1 MIILALESSAVAASA
16 AVCKDGQIIS
26 EAFLNIGLT
35 HSQTL
40 LPLAR
45 NALSAANLKVS
56 DVDIFAVSY
65 GPGSFTG
72 IRIGVAAAKGMAFA
86 NNKPC
91 YGIST
96 LEAMAWTVSDTDA
109 LICPVMDA
117 RCMQVYTALFA
128 CKNNQIERIT
138 ADDAVKIDELA
149 NMLQAKK
156 HPILLLGDGA
166 EKYYTPLH
174 ESGLHV
180 TLASEAIRQQHAS
193 GTALAAWAR
202 YKNGIVPIESEKL
215 VPCYLRLSQ
224 AERERQNKE
233 KGEQKQ

>member
-40 LPLAR
+40 LPLAQ
-45 NALSAANLKVS
+45 NALSAANLQIG
-56 DVDIFAVSY
+56 DVDILAVSS

-72 IRIGVAAAKGMAFA
+72 IRIGVAAAKGMALA

-96 LEAMAWTVSDTDA
+96 LEAMAWTASVTDA
-109 LICPVMDA
+109 LICPIMDA

-128 CKNNQIERIT
+128 KNEDCVERIT
-138 ADDAVKIDELA
+138 EDDALKIDELSDLLHKQ
-149 NMLQAKK
+149 NR
-156 HPILLLGDGA
+156 PILLLGDGA
-166 EKYYTPLH
+166 EKYYKTLS
-174 ESGLHV
+174 ESGLNI
-180 TLASEAIRQQHAS
+180 TLASAAIRHQHAS
-193 GTALAAWAR
+193 GTALAARAR
-202 YKNGIVPIESEKL
+202 YKNGIDPIESEKL

>member
-16 AVCKDGQIIS
+16 AICKDGQIIS

-40 LPLAR
+40 LPLAQ
-45 NALSAANLKVS
+45 NALSAANLNIS

-72 IRIGVAAAKGMAFA
+72 IRIGVAAAKGMALA

-96 LEAMAWTVSDTDA
+96 LEAMAWTASGTDA

-117 RCMQVYTALFA
+117 RCMQVYTALFEN
-128 CKNNQIERIT
+128 KGERIERIT
-138 ADDAVKIDELA
+138 EDDAIKIDELSGILREQ
-149 NMLQAKK
+149 NR
-156 HPILLLGDGA
+156 PILLLGDGA
-166 EKYYTPLH
+166 EKYYKPLRDN
-174 ESGLHV
+174 GLNV
-180 TLASEAIRQQHAS
+180 TLASASIRQQHAN
-193 GTALAAWAR
+193 GTALAAWTR
-202 YKNGIVPIESEKL
+202 YKNGIAPIDSDKL
-215 VPCYLRLSQ
+215 VPRYLRLSQ

-233 KGEQKQ
+233 KGE

>member
-40 LPLAR
+40 LPLVQ
-45 NALSAANLKVS
+45 NALSAANLQIS
-56 DVDIFAVSY
+56 DIDIFAVSY

-72 IRIGVAAAKGMAFA
+72 IRIGVAAIKGMALA

-96 LEAMAWTVSDTDA
+96 LEAMAWTVSGTDEI
-109 LICPVMDA
+109 ICPVMDA
-117 RCMQVYTALFA
+117 RCMQVYTALFE
-128 CKNNQIERIT
+128 NRNDNIERIT
-138 ADDAVKIDELA
+138 PDNALKIDELA
-149 NMLQAKK
+149 NLLQQQNKK
-156 HPILLLGDGA
+156 YILVGDGA
-166 EKYYTPLH
+166 EKYFNSLQ
-174 ESGLHV
+174 ECGLQV
-180 TLASEAIRQQHAS
+180 KLASPSVRQQHAS
-193 GTALAAWAR
+193 GTALAAWAQ
-202 YKNGIVPIESEKL
+202 YKSGIQPVESDKL

-233 KGEQKQ
+233 KGVQKQ

>member
-40 LPLAR
+40 LPLAQ
-45 NALSAANLKVS
+45 NALSAANLNIS
-56 DVDIFAVSY
+56 DVDIFAVSS

-72 IRIGVAAAKGMAFA
+72 IRIGVAAAKGMALA
-86 NNKPC
+86 ENKPC

-96 LEAMAWTVSDTDA
+96 LEAMAWTASGVNT
-109 LICPVMDA
+109 LICPIMDA

-128 CKNNQIERIT
+128 DNNQSIERVSN
-138 ADDAVKIDELA
+138 DDALKIDELA
-149 NMLQAKK
+149 D
-156 HPILLLGDGA
+156 LLHKQDRPVLLIGDGA
-166 EKYYTPLH
+166 EKYYNSLS
-174 ESGLHV
+174 EKGLCV
-180 TLASEAIRQQHAS
+180 TLASAAIRQQHAS
-193 GTALAAWAR
+193 GTALAAWVR
-202 YKNGIVPIESEKL
+202 YQNGVAPIESEKL

-233 KGEQKQ
+233 KGV